1 MVRSRAINRLMTF
14 TLTKQHTGRRL
25 TWLGWLLTIILI
37 AGAVF
42 ALLANLYPFLAADKA
57 PHDGVMVVEGWIHD
71 FALDEA
77 VDMYKSGNYS
87 RIVCTGTP
95 IETGSYI
102 QQFESYPEMTAA
114 RLLKMGIPEDRI
126 VVTVADENKNDRT
139 YLAAVAMREGIMAY
153 NIGETNL
160 HLVTVGP
167 HGRRSRML
175 FKKALG
181 KDYNIGVTCLED
193 SSYASED
200 WYRCSEGVR
209 AVIGECIAYTY
220 AKLFFHP

>member
-1 MVRSRAINRLMTF
+1 MTF
-14 TLTKQHTGRRL
+14 ALTKEHTGRRL
-25 TWLGWLLTIILI
+25 TWMGWLLTIILI
-37 AGAVF
+37 AGALF
-42 ALLANLYPFLAADKA
+42 AFLANLYPFLAPDKA

-71 FALDEA
+71 FALDDA
-77 VDMYKSGNYS
+77 VKIYQAGNYS
-87 RIVCTGTP
+87 KIVCTGTP

-102 QQFESYPEMTAA
+102 QQYTSYPEMTAA
-114 RLLKMGIPEDRI
+114 RLLKMGIPDDQI
-126 VVTVADENKNDRT
+126 IVTVADENKNDRT
-139 YLAAVAMREGIMAY
+139 YMAAVAMREGIMAY

-175 FKKALG
+175 FQKALG

-193 SSYASED
+193 SSYDAED
-200 WYRCSEGVR
+200 WYKCSEGVR
-209 AVIGECIAYTY
+209 AVIGECIAYAY

>member
-1 MVRSRAINRLMTF
+1 MYLMRF
-14 TLTKQHTGRRL
+14 TLTKEHTGRRL
-25 TWLGWLLTIILI
+25 TWLGWLIMIILI
-37 AGAVF
+37 VAAF
-42 ALLANLYPFLAADKA
+42 AAFLVNLYPFLAPDKA

-77 VDMYKSGNYS
+77 VFIYRAGNYS
-87 RIVCTGTP
+87 RFVCTGTP

-102 QQFESYPEMTAA
+102 QEFKSYPEMTAA
-114 RLLKMGIPEDRI
+114 RLRKMGIPDDQI
-126 VVTVADENKNDRT
+126 VVTVADDNKNDRT

-153 NIGETNL
+153 NITETNL
-160 HLVTVGP
+160 HLITTGP

-181 KDYNIGVTCLED
+181 KEYHIGVTCLEE
-193 SSYASED
+193 SSYDAKD
-200 WYRCSEGVR
+200 WYKCSEGVR
-209 AVIGECIAYTY
+209 SVVGEFIAYTY

>member
-1 MVRSRAINRLMTF
+1 MTIA
-14 TLTKQHTGRRL
+14 LTKEYKGRRL
-25 TWLGWLLTIILI
+25 TWMGRVLLIILLT
-37 AGAVF
+37 GAFF
-42 ALLANLYPFLAADKA
+42 AFLVNLYPFLAPDKA
-57 PHDGVMVVEGWIHD
+57 PRNGVMVVEGWIHD

-77 VDMYKSGNYS
+77 VMIYRAGNYS
-87 RIVCTGTP
+87 KIVCTGVP

-102 QQFESYPEMTAA
+102 QQFKSYPEMTAA
-114 RLLKMGIPEDRI
+114 RLRKMGIPDDRI
-126 VVTVADENKNDRT
+126 VVTVADGNKNDRT

-153 NIGETNL
+153 NIAETNL

-181 KDYNIGVTCLED
+181 KDYHIGVTCLDESTYNAD
-193 SSYASED
+193 N
-200 WYRCSEGVR
+200 WYTCSEGVR
-209 AVIGECIAYTY
+209 SVIAEFIAYTY